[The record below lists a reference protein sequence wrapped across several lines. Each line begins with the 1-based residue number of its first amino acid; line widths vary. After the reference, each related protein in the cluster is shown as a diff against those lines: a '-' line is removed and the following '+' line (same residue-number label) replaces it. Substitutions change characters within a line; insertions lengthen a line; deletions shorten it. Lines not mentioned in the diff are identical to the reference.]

1 MRKREA
7 SGSSGLK
14 YEVDIVHL
22 KGNKYIL
29 IDGSSV
35 DKILPMVMVSY
46 DLNIPPLL
54 LADSNTPKWVEDLI
68 LWMGGKIVR
77 RYELYS

>member
-7 SGSSGLK
+7 AGSSGLK
-14 YEVDIVHL
+14 YKVDIVHL
-22 KGNKYIL
+22 KGNKYVL
-29 IDGSSV
+29 IEGSSE
-35 DKILPMVMVSY
+35 DEILPMVMVSY

-54 LADSNTPKWVEDLI
+54 LANSNTPKWVEELI

-77 RYELYS
+77 RYELFS